1 MSRIRVLFEFEI
13 GIWSVLVFDIESM
26 QNVPSQGRTKP
37 DAGWARFTASIP
49 VSTNFGRSRDFE
61 LPWLQPGILLCML
74 CILLWTLGNAKY
86 ETVGMQVWSR
96 CNPEA
101 WNILHLNIVG
111 DLGVFTFATSC
122 VQCSFLW
129 RPEAFMPGL
138 VGVTPLHLTH
148 QHLSFLIPLSLHLCS
163 AVGSSHPFNINH
175 KVCLT
180 NGVTKFFGW
189 SAVPRAGGFIFAAR
203 PLHGHAARTHLGLLS
218 LWLNRLLIERKMLML
233 RPNCRFK

>member
-26 QNVPSQGRTKP
+26 QNVPLQSRAKP

-49 VSTNFGRSRDFE
+49 VSMNFVRSRDFE

-148 QHLSFLIPLSLHLCS
+148 QHLSFLIPLSLH
-163 AVGSSHPFNINH
+163 
-175 KVCLT
+175 
-180 NGVTKFFGW
+180 
-189 SAVPRAGGFIFAAR
+189 
-203 PLHGHAARTHLGLLS
+203 RTS
-218 LWLNRLLIERKMLML
+218 I
-233 RPNCRFK
+233 

>member
-1 MSRIRVLFEFEI
+1 MSCIRVLFEFEI

-26 QNVPSQGRTKP
+26 QNVPLQSRAKP
-37 DAGWARFTASIP
+37 DARWARFTASIP
-49 VSTNFGRSRDFE
+49 VSMNFVRSIDFE

-86 ETVGMQVWSR
+86 ETAGIQVWSR

-138 VGVTPLHLTH
+138 VG
-148 QHLSFLIPLSLHLCS
+148 LCS